1 VSAAVLR
8 LVVRALARLVL
19 AIVGVRHTTR
29 GAFPDGPAL
38 LVANHL
44 GWLDIVVLVARADC
58 AFVAKR
64 EVSQWPVIGA
74 VGRRLGVVFVERRPS
89 RDLRRAV
96 SELEARL
103 REGAKVVLFPE
114 GTTTDGRTVL
124 PFKSS
129 LVEAAVRAEAPV
141 IPIALRARAISDPSP
156 LCWVGDETLLA
167 NLPRVRACRGARI
180 DVDIGDPL
188 VATTGRKIV
197 SVQARATIVDRLR
210 RWALA
215 GRCTPPR
222 LTAAS

>member
-1 VSAAVLR
+1 MSVALAVRGLPRSRCESVWQPGLRPRVRHDRLSRAARHGRDAAARPRLLVQLTRASDVSAAVLR

-129 LVEAAVRAEAPV
+129 L
-141 IPIALRARAISDPSP
+141 
-156 LCWVGDETLLA
+156 
-167 NLPRVRACRGARI
+167 
-180 DVDIGDPL
+180 
-188 VATTGRKIV
+188 
-197 SVQARATIVDRLR
+197 
-210 RWALA
+210 
-215 GRCTPPR
+215 
-222 LTAAS
+222 

>member
-1 VSAAVLR
+1 MSVTALQLA
-8 LVVRALARLVL
+8 VRALARLLL
-19 AIVGVRHTTR
+19 ALFGVRHTTC
-29 GAFPDGPAL
+29 GVFPDGSAL

-129 LVEAAVRAEAPV
+129 LLEAAVRAEAPV
-141 IPIALRARAISDPSP
+141 IPITLRASAISDPSP
-156 LCWVGDETLLA
+156 LCWIGDETLLA

-180 DVDIGDPL
+180 EVDIGDPL
-188 VATTGRKIV
+188 LASTGRKVV

-210 RWALA
+210 RRPLA
-215 GRCTPPR
+215 GRCTPPGVT
-222 LTAAS
+222 TAS